1 MYDLRRIRPLDAA
14 IALTLAL
21 VVGLA
26 AYLGYTVWRTQ
37 REVEAATPAARSL
50 NELIAAVRRNP
61 DDLGLRLRL
70 ARAFAALGRRD
81 EAIRQYRTV
90 LKVDEENAPAL
101 AGLGEIALSDREWR
115 VAEGYLRRAV
125 EIYTRQTPSGQN
137 SLLEQAYYYLGTAL
151 MEQKEYEEAAS
162 YFKAAL
168 RIKRDSSMT
177 HYLLAVC
184 LRELGLMDAYRESLE
199 NALLF
204 DPKHPEAN
212 YDYGQLL
219 LDEGDVAGA
228 AEHFRRSADAA
239 PTVPLPRQAL
249 ERLGRAEERINAAR
263 RLLPKDPKRAL
274 VEARIAVALDPRS
287 AEALVVL
294 GDCRAALGQAEAAED
309 AYRRALG
316 IDPANEAA
324 TAGLRRVSDGS

>member
-26 AYLGYTVWRTQ
+26 AYLGYTVWRTE

-50 NELIAAVRRNP
+50 NDLIAAVRSNP
-61 DDLGLRLRL
+61 DNLGLRLRL

-81 EAIRQYRTV
+81 EAVRQYQAI
-90 LKVDEENAPAL
+90 LKVEKESAPAL
-101 AGLGEIALSDREWR
+101 AGLGEIALKDREWR
-115 VAEGYLRRAV
+115 TAESYLRRAV
-125 EIYTRQTPSGQN
+125 DIYTRQTPSGQN
-137 SLLEQAYYYLGTAL
+137 SLLEEAYFHLGTAL

-168 RIKRDSSMT
+168 RIKRDSSTT

-199 NALLF
+199 NTLLF

-212 YDYGQLL
+212 YDYGRLL
-219 LDEGDVAGA
+219 LAEGDVAGA
-228 AEHFRRSADAA
+228 AEHFRTSADAA
-239 PTVPLPRQAL
+239 PTVALPRQEL
-249 ERLGRAEERINAAR
+249 ERLGTAGERIASAR
-263 RLLPKDPKRAL
+263 RLLPKDTKRAL

-294 GDCRAALGQAEAAED
+294 GECREALGQRDEAED
-309 AYRRALG
+309 AYRRAIG
-316 IDPANEAA
+316 IDPANAAA
-324 TAGLRRVSDGS
+324 TAGLKRVTDGS